1 MKRRV
6 ALIAICILALIGL
19 GAFVMHHRHQPAASH
34 AVGIN
39 KPTSQTTTPQPAT
52 APATTN
58 FNKSQYSLTD
68 PASIWVVVNKHRP
81 LSPLD
86 YAPADLTSVGNG
98 QQMRAAAATALSDM
112 FMAAKKAGY
121 TLSAASAYRSYTTQV
136 SVYNK
141 EVADYGKARA
151 DSESAR
157 PGFSEHQTGLSV
169 DIAGGGCSIEDC
181 FGTTAEGK
189 WTTIHA
195 YEYGYILRYTSDKT
209 PITGYRAEAW
219 HFRYVGKDLARQMH
233 DSGVSTLEEYFD
245 LGAAPDYN

>member
-1 MKRRV
+1 VV
-6 ALIAICILALIGL
+6 ALLAVG
-19 GAFVMHHRHQPAASH
+19 GFVIYQRHQPVPGQAASSKKSSSR
-34 AVGIN
+34 AAATQPDTS
-39 KPTSQTTTPQPAT
+39 PTHTD
-52 APATTN
+52 
-58 FNKSQYSLTD
+58 FNKTQYSLTD

-81 LSPLD
+81 LSPLN
-86 YAPADLTSVGNG
+86 YAPTDLVSVGNG
-98 QQMRAAAATALSDM
+98 QQMRTEAATALSNM
-112 FMAAKKAGY
+112 FAGVKKAGY
-121 TLSAASAYRSYTTQV
+121 SLSAASAYRSYTTQV

-141 EVADYGKARA
+141 EVTEYGKATA

-189 WTTIHA
+189 WTAAHA

-219 HFRYVGKDLARQMH
+219 HFRYVGKDLANEMH
-233 DSGVSTLEEYFD
+233 TASFSTLEEFFS
-245 LGAAPDYN
+245 LGVAPDYN